1 MRLTGLPVVYE
12 GSERKLNL
20 TLASDVVLHVELRL
34 PGLIGPVGRARLN
47 WNHLARLQ
55 LLFWSRGG
63 TLALGLVQLCQRI
76 GGRLGRDR
84 AGFFRT
90 GSERKGEGD
99 ERTHHSQPCEVQ
111 PSHSLNI

>member
-1 MRLTGLPVVYE
+1 MRLTGLPVVCE

-20 TLASDVVLHVELRL
+20 ALASDIVLHIELGL
-34 PGLIGPVGRARLN
+34 PRLIGPVDRARLN

-55 LLFWSRGG
+55 LLFWSRCG
-63 TLALGLVQLCQRI
+63 TLALGLVQLGQRI
-76 GGRLGRDR
+76 GGSLGRDR

-90 GSERKGEGD
+90 GSERQGEGD
-99 ERTHHSQPCEVQ
+99 ERTRHSQPCEVQ